1 MDPDWFWVDTGLVKP
16 GKSAK
21 RREIASH
28 IQKRLKKAKSQDRKG
43 SIDSA
48 AAGLVG
54 WQRRGPVPKDAAS
67 TNPRRTRRR
76 SSSTSP
82 SPPASVPLLKSD
94 SSAGSSD
101 YGSTDTEDQSQQVI
115 EFRSNG
121 SSPDASTI
129 YLPPDSYN
137 NFMLSGYDVR
147 RILDYFNTVWM
158 PSEGSLPSFCH
169 IAGFTPTLESDVQL
183 SQSLVVSSIQNHD
196 DLSLNC
202 LLAAASSRMQFVS
215 GYHIQKGAEPER
227 FALKAIQA
235 LRNGFTSGY
244 RAEDRGRYALD
255 LAYLV
260 LTEIYTG
267 STTRSIYWDLIR
279 NYIVVCGGFT
289 RMDTFPAFFVCAT
302 DLLVS

>member
-1 MDPDWFWVDTGLVKP
+1 MDQDWFWVDTGPVKP
-16 GKSAK
+16 GKTT
-21 RREIASH
+21 RRKEIASH
-28 IQKRLKKAKSQDRKG
+28 VQKRLKQTKSEERKV

-48 AAGLVG
+48 TARLVG
-54 WQRRGPVPKDAAS
+54 WQRRGSLSKDAAT
-67 TNPRRTRRR
+67 TNLRRSRRP
-76 SSSTSP
+76 SSSTSA
-82 SPPASVPLLKSD
+82 SPPSSVPLLKSD
-94 SSAGSSD
+94 SSTGSSD
-101 YGSTDTEDQSQQVI
+101 YGSSDTDDQYRQMVDV
-115 EFRSNG
+115 RSNG
-121 SSPDASTI
+121 SSPDVPTI

-137 NFMLSGYDVR
+137 NFMLSGNNVR
-147 RILDYFNTVWM
+147 RILDYFNKVWM

-169 IAGFTPTLESDVQL
+169 IAGFTPTLQSDVQL
-183 SQSLVVSSIQNHD
+183 SQSLVRASLQNYD

-215 GYHIQKGAEPER
+215 GYHVQKGAEPER

-260 LTEIYTG
+260 LTEVYTG
-267 STTRSIYWDLIR
+267 AATRSIYWNLIR
-279 NYIVVCGGFT
+279 DYIVACGGFT
-289 RMDTFPAFFVCAT
+289 KIDAFPAFFVCAT